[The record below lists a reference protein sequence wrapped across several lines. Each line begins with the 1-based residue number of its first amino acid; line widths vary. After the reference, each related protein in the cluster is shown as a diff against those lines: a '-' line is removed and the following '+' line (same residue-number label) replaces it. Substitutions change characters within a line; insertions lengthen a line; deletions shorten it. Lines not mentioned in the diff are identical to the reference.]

1 MKQRI
6 VVVDEKIRSII
17 EKDSDD
23 YILKGIAQFSYK
35 YAIAISIILV
45 IIWPLP
51 LYFSGYVFTFDMYM
65 IWVGISIVW
74 AIGGTLVIV
83 FQPLIEARSSIAK
96 VLRNMIYQDPRFVA
110 DSMYKN
116 GSSGT
121 ISSEIFSLSKTET
134 QSHRTVLVPVD
145 GSLHSLKA
153 LNYASQMVGSFTG
166 TRILVLNVIE
176 WANDAEDSID
186 SELALKIEE
195 RGRRMLSSILLKN
208 ELDECER
215 IVKLGD
221 PVNKIAEV
229 AERNHVEMIIM
240 GARGLGNSSSD
251 LGSISSRVV
260 GKTCIPVLL
269 IT

>member
-1 MKQRI
+1 
-6 VVVDEKIRSII
+6 
-17 EKDSDD
+17 
-23 YILKGIAQFSYK
+23 
-35 YAIAISIILV
+35 
-45 IIWPLP
+45 
-51 LYFSGYVFTFDMYM
+51 VFTFDMYM

-96 VLRNMIYQDPRFVA
+96 VLHNMIYRDTRFVA

-121 ISSEIFSLSKTET
+121 ISSETFSLSKTET

-195 RGRRMLSSILLKN
+195 RGRRMLSSILLK
-208 ELDECER
+208 
-215 IVKLGD
+215 
-221 PVNKIAEV
+221 
-229 AERNHVEMIIM
+229 
-240 GARGLGNSSSD
+240 
-251 LGSISSRVV
+251 
-260 GKTCIPVLL
+260 
-269 IT
+269 

>member
-1 MKQRI
+1 
-6 VVVDEKIRSII
+6 
-17 EKDSDD
+17 
-23 YILKGIAQFSYK
+23 
-35 YAIAISIILV
+35 
-45 IIWPLP
+45 
-51 LYFSGYVFTFDMYM
+51 
-65 IWVGISIVW
+65 
-74 AIGGTLVIV
+74 
-83 FQPLIEARSSIAK
+83 
-96 VLRNMIYQDPRFVA
+96 
-110 DSMYKN
+110 
-116 GSSGT
+116 
-121 ISSEIFSLSKTET
+121 
-134 QSHRTVLVPVD
+134 
-145 GSLHSLKA
+145 
-153 LNYASQMVGSFTG
+153 MVGSFTG

-251 LGSISSRVV
+251 LGSISRSSRKDVY
-260 GKTCIPVLL
+260 TSL
-269 IT
+269 INNIERVFKDRTYYPKELQLRVNPKGSL